1 MKSLYA
7 ALAAGTILAA
17 AATAQ
22 EDHVVFDKMVPQ
34 IRVMGLQGSIMGKT
48 VKGAPYSA
56 VEVTE
61 SNQMLADGTRI
72 HNESQT
78 QVFRDGEGRMR
89 RETPS
94 EITIWDPV
102 ANASWVLNP
111 KDKTA
116 RKLPMGNFVFNTVR
130 TANGEVSTYMM
141 KSDLDEKE
149 KGLRAVAETRVVE
162 GRALAGKEPDL
173 AKVKAEL
180 EVQMRQSMPAGGGA
194 VAFSTAGPGPTM
206 VRRLDMRK
214 ANTEQL
220 GKRTIEG
227 VTAEGTRMTATI
239 DAGAI
244 GNDRAI
250 STVTERWFSPDLQ
263 TVMLT
268 RSTDP
273 RSGEEVFKLVNVNRS
288 EPAAYLF
295 QVPAGYQVLDQK

>member
-34 IRVMGLQGSIMGKT
+34 TRLMGLQGSIMGKT